1 MAVCAIILV
10 GCDWYPIRSKNNELS
25 DMQDR
30 QQELTR
36 QDYRDMNKVKKLLPD
51 EAQAQADLGAPPIP
65 DLAQVLAAPRP
76 PKIANTKL
84 VTLSVT
90 DDVPLRD
97 VLFELGRLANVDIE
111 VGSGLDQ
118 QGINLRATDRP
129 FNEVIERIA
138 DLGGLRY
145 SSTGHAIRVERDL
158 PYIKN
163 YTLDFVNIVR
173 SSQSNYTL
181 STSVLTTGGS
191 SGGGSG
197 GSSSSSSSSGG
208 GGSSGGGSVGT
219 SGSSSSISATSES
232 DLWAALESSV
242 TEILNY
248 FPQGGNSS
256 QSSGAPLS
264 NDGAT
269 AAGGVGNAAA
279 TAATQA
285 TTGQNA
291 GAASTSQAPGF
302 VINRQAGILSANAT
316 ERQHEMIE
324 RFLTLLARNASA
336 QVLIEAKI
344 VEVSLNDQ
352 FQAGVDWN
360 NVIGNFEGIGFNPGT
375 YIPTGAINTNL
386 GLAGPGNVST
396 FGFDQGDLSAL
407 VSLTER
413 FGTTRTLSSPRLSAI
428 NNQQAV
434 LTFAQ
439 NVVFF
444 DCTVEAPTTTN
455 TPSGGSNT
463 TTSTAGS
470 ADCTANSVPIG
481 IILNILPSI
490 NVDKQEVTLSVRPTL
505 TRQVRQE
512 ENPEGR
518 LIGAIVA
525 QSGGNATDV
534 PSTFVPVIEVR
545 EIDSVMKVKSGGVM
559 VIGGLMEDVSNT
571 ENRGIPGV
579 SDLPIIGSAFKSRDE
594 QYSKRELIIFIK
606 ATIVNTDG
614 SASRVDKS
622 VVDRFTTDPR
632 PLFIPKKY
640 DAQ

>member
-1 MAVCAIILV
+1 
-10 GCDWYPIRSKNNELS
+10 
-25 DMQDR
+25 MQDR

-36 QDYRDMNKVKKLLPD
+36 QDYRNMNKAKKLLPD
-51 EAQAQADLGAPPIP
+51 DVQADADLGAPPIP
-65 DLAQVLAAPRP
+65 DIAQVLAAPRP

-97 VLFELGRLANVDIE
+97 VLFELGRLASVDIE
-111 VGSGLDQ
+111 VGNGLDN

-145 SSTGHAIRVERDL
+145 SVKGNAIRVERDL

-181 STSVLTTGGS
+181 STSVLSTGS
-191 SGGGSG
+191 SGGA
-197 GSSSSSSSSGG
+197 SGG
-208 GGSSGGGSVGT
+208 GGGGAAAGGGAGGGGTTGSVGT

-232 DLWAALESSV
+232 DLWAALESSI

-248 FPQGGNSS
+248 FPQGST
-256 QSSGAPLS
+256 SGGAAAPLG
-264 NDGAT
+264 NDVST
-269 AAGGVGNAAA
+269 PAAGGAPA
-279 TAATQA
+279 TAAT
-285 TTGQNA
+285 
-291 GAASTSQAPGF
+291 GAAAGF

-316 ERQHEMIE
+316 ERQHEMVE
-324 RFLTLLARNASA
+324 RFLNLLGRNASA

-344 VEVSLNDQ
+344 VEVSLTDQ

-360 NVIGNFEGIGFNPGT
+360 NVIGNLDGIGINPGSFA
-375 YIPTGAINTNL
+375 PGGAVNS
-386 GLAGPGNVST
+386 GLNFASNGALT
-396 FGFDQGDLSAL
+396 FGVDKADLSVL
-407 VSLTER
+407 VNLTER

-434 LTFAQ
+434 LTFAR
-439 NVVFF
+439 NEVFYDCSVEPPSTTTGDNPLQTQAVP
-444 DCTVEAPTTTN
+444 DCTP
-455 TPSGGSNT
+455 
-463 TTSTAGS
+463 
-470 ADCTANSVPIG
+470 NSVPIG

-490 NVDKQEVTLSVRPTL
+490 NVDQQEVTLSVRPTL
-505 TRQVRQE
+505 TRKVSDAI
-512 ENPEGR
+512 NPETNYINSLGSDGSDS
-518 LIGAIVA
+518 ITI
-525 QSGGNATDV
+525 T
-534 PSTFVPVIEVR
+534 TPVIEVR

-559 VIGGLMEDVSNT
+559 IIGGLMEDISNT
-571 ENRGIPGV
+571 ENRGIPGM
-579 SDLPIIGSAFKSRDE
+579 SDLPVIGSAFKSRDE
-594 QYSKRELIIFIK
+594 QYQKRELIIFIK

-614 SASRVDKS
+614 SAGRVDKS
-622 VVDRFTTDPR
+622 IVDRFTTDPR
-632 PLFIPKKY
+632 PLFVPKQH